1 MSRRKHF
8 AFTDEAPTAVLQS
21 SVRDEILRKTRDDGV
36 TTLTS
41 AKLIALDR
49 LHPDPLQP
57 RRHFDQTA
65 LQELAAS
72 LLADGVQSP
81 ISAYYDDERD
91 AFIILTGERRWR
103 AAAIA
108 GLDRLPV
115 LIQPRPD
122 SPADALGKQLAENLL
137 RADLTELEKAQA
149 LARLRE
155 LQPQSWVDLARSH
168 GLSDRRLY
176 QMVSLIDAPEP
187 LQQAI
192 QERRI
197 TGRHARALARLPESQ
212 QVEALVQVIERDL
225 PARATEEMVK
235 SLLADRPPRPSAEH
249 PSSGVERTAS
259 EQLRMPSDGAV
270 QILAAGSEADG
281 DEQPVDDEQG
291 DEAGSEPR
299 GAAEPERGPTAGA
312 VASVLEGAAQ
322 QAHRRQVRRFTG
334 RVEAMEAQLR
344 NLRVGELLPR
354 VQELPEYVERM
365 RSLRA
370 ALDTY
375 IEFLERVQL
384 DAPGTMQQ
392 FDQMQ

>member
-8 AFTDEAPTAVLQS
+8 AFTDEASAAVLQS

-57 RRHFDQTA
+57 RRHFDQPA

-108 GLDRLPV
+108 GLARLPV

-122 SPADALGKQLAENLL
+122 SPADTLGKQLAENLL

-155 LQPQSWVDLARSH
+155 LQPQSWVELARSH

-176 QMVSLIDAPEP
+176 QMVSLIDAPQP

-197 TGRHARALARLPESQ
+197 SGRHARALARLPESQ

-225 PARATEEMVK
+225 PARATEELIK
-235 SLLADRPPRPSAEH
+235 SLLAPAPSVPPTEPDSSAAEQ
-249 PSSGVERTAS
+249 GAYAQAETAPGGTMHM
-259 EQLRMPSDGAV
+259 LP
-270 QILAAGSEADG
+270 ADINAEG
-281 DEQPVDDEQG
+281 DNQQAHDKQG
-291 DEAGSEPR
+291 DEASSEQ
-299 GAAEPERGPTAGA
+299 GILVPERGPTTGA
-312 VASVLEGAAQ
+312 VAAVLEGATQ
-322 QAHRRQVRRFTG
+322 QEHRRQVRRFTG

-370 ALDTY
+370 ALDAY
-375 IEFLERVQL
+375 IEFLERVHL
-384 DAPGTMQQ
+384 DAPGAMQPPEPAE
-392 FDQMQ
+392 